1 MPGLENDASFR
12 LIKTFGRLK
21 GRPLSKNQKLGL
33 EALQKHYRF
42 SLENSIFSE
51 TKKKIWLEVGFGNG
65 QHLVELAKRNSDK
78 LILGSEVYQNGVAT
92 ACFSLFQNK
101 IDNVRVFHGDI
112 RILLNSFKY
121 GAIDRLYVL
130 FPDPWI
136 KKRHKSRRLLS
147 STNIEFFSKILKSKG
162 AICIATDVED
172 YYFEIEEAFSNSYQ
186 FKKLDVSL
194 KKKNLRFFLDVKTKY
209 EQKAI
214 NKGLSPSYLVY
225 KKV

>member
-1 MPGLENDASFR
+1 MSDLDNDVKLR

-33 EALQKHYRF
+33 ALHKQRYEL
-42 SLENSIFSE
+42 SLELE
-51 TKKKIWLEVGFGNG
+51 KKIWLEVGFGNG
-65 QHLVELAKRNSDK
+65 NHLVELAKRNYDK
-78 LILGSEVYQNGVAT
+78 LIVGSEVYENGVAT

-101 IDNVRVFHGDI
+101 IQNARVFHGDA
-112 RILLNSFKY
+112 RNLLNLFKDK
-121 GAIDRLYVL
+121 AVDRFYIL
-130 FPDPWI
+130 FPDPWK

-147 STNIEFFSKILKSKG
+147 SSNVGYFSKILKPEG
-162 AICIATDVED
+162 YICIATDVED
-172 YYFEIEEAFSNSYQ
+172 YCLEIEDTFSNLDQ
-186 FKKLDVSL
+186 FKRVHGSPKE
-194 KKKNLRFFLDVKTKY
+194 KNLNFFLDVKTKY

>member
-1 MPGLENDASFR
+1 MSDLDNDVKLR

-33 EALQKHYRF
+33 ALHKQRYEL
-42 SLENSIFSE
+42 SLELE
-51 TKKKIWLEVGFGNG
+51 KKIWLEVGFGNG
-65 QHLVELAKRNSDK
+65 HHLVELAKRNYDK
-78 LILGSEVYQNGVAT
+78 LIVGSEVYENGVAT

-101 IDNVRVFHGDI
+101 IQNARVFHGDA
-112 RILLNSFKY
+112 RNLLNLFKDK
-121 GAIDRLYVL
+121 AVDRFYIL
-130 FPDPWI
+130 FPDPWK

-147 STNIEFFSKILKSKG
+147 SSNVGYFSKILKPEG
-162 AICIATDVED
+162 YICIATDVED
-172 YYFEIEEAFSNSYQ
+172 YCLEIEDTFSNLDQ
-186 FKKLDVSL
+186 FKRVHDSPKE
-194 KKKNLRFFLDVKTKY
+194 KNLNFFLDVKTKY

>member
-1 MPGLENDASFR
+1 MPGLGNDASFR

-21 GRPLSKNQKLGL
+21 GRALSKNQKLGL
-33 EALQKHYRF
+33 EALQKKYSL
-42 SLENSIFSE
+42 SLENSLSLE
-51 TKKKIWLEVGFGNG
+51 TKKKFWLEVGFGNG

-78 LILGSEVYQNGVAT
+78 LIMGSEVYQNGVAS

-101 IDNVRVFHGDI
+101 IDNVKVFHGDI
-112 RILLNSFKY
+112 RILLNSFKH
-121 GAIDRLYVL
+121 GAVDRLYVL

-172 YYFEIEEAFSNSYQ
+172 YYFEIEETFSNSYQ
-186 FKKLDVSL
+186 FKKLDVSV
-194 KKKNLRFFLDVKTKY
+194 KKKNLRFFLDLKTKY

>member
-1 MPGLENDASFR
+1 MSDLDNDVKLR

-33 EALQKHYRF
+33 ALHKQRYEL
-42 SLENSIFSE
+42 SLELE
-51 TKKKIWLEVGFGNG
+51 KKIWLEVGFGNG
-65 QHLVELAKRNSDK
+65 NHLVELAKRNYDK
-78 LILGSEVYQNGVAT
+78 LIVGSEVYENGVAT

-101 IDNVRVFHGDI
+101 IQNARVFHGDV
-112 RILLNSFKY
+112 RDLLNLFKHETV
-121 GAIDRLYVL
+121 DRFYIL

-147 STNIEFFSKILKSKG
+147 SPNIGYFSKILKSKG
-162 AICIATDVED
+162 YICIATDVED
-172 YYFEIEEAFSNSYQ
+172 YCIEIEDTFS
-186 FKKLDVSL
+186 KLDHFERIHVSP
-194 KKKNLRFFLDVKTKY
+194 KEKNLNFFLDVKTKY

>member
-1 MPGLENDASFR
+1 MPGLGNAERFR

-21 GRPLSKNQKLGL
+21 GRALSKNQKLGL
-33 EALQKHYRF
+33 QALQKKYSL
-42 SLENSIFSE
+42 SLENSISLE
-51 TKKKIWLEVGFGNG
+51 TKKEVWLEVGFGNG
-65 QHLVELAKRNSDK
+65 LHLVELAKRNSDK
-78 LILGSEVYQNGVAT
+78 LIMVSEVYQNGVAST
-92 ACFSLFQNK
+92 CFSLLQNK
-101 IDNVRVFHGDI
+101 IDNVRVFNGDI
-112 RILLNSFKY
+112 RILLNSLKD
-121 GAIDRLYVL
+121 GTVDRLYVL

>member
-1 MPGLENDASFR
+1 MSDLDNYTNLR

-21 GRPLSKNQKLGL
+21 GRPLSNNQKLGL
-33 EALQKHYRF
+33 ALHKQMYNFFK
-42 SLENSIFSE
+42 E
-51 TKKKIWLEVGFGNG
+51 TEKKIWLEVGFGNG
-65 QHLVELAKRNSDK
+65 QHLIELAKKNYDK
-78 LILGSEVYQNGVAT
+78 LIVGSEVYENGVAT

-101 IDNVRVFHGDI
+101 IQNAKIFHGDV
-112 RILLNSFKY
+112 RNVLNLFKHKTVERFY
-121 GAIDRLYVL
+121 IL

-147 STNIEFFSKILKSKG
+147 SSNVGYFSKTLKSEG
-162 AICIATDVED
+162 YICIATDAED
-172 YYFEIEEAFSNSYQ
+172 YSIEIEDTFSNLDQ
-186 FKKLDVSL
+186 FKRIHDSPKE
-194 KKKNLRFFLDVKTKY
+194 KNLNFFLDVKTKY

>member
-1 MPGLENDASFR
+1 MSDLHKYANLR

-33 EALQKHYRF
+33 ALLKQEYNL
-42 SLENSIFSE
+42 SLKTE
-51 TKKKIWLEVGFGNG
+51 KKIWLEVGFGNG
-65 QHLVELAKRNSDK
+65 HHLVELAKRNYDK
-78 LILGSEVYQNGVAT
+78 LIVGSEVYENGVAT

-101 IDNVRVFHGDI
+101 IQNARVFHGDT
-112 RILLNSFKY
+112 RNLLNLFEDK
-121 GAIDRLYVL
+121 AVDRFYIL
-130 FPDPWI
+130 FPDPWK

-147 STNIEFFSKILKSKG
+147 SSNLGYFSKILKPEG
-162 AICIATDVED
+162 YICIATDVED
-172 YYFEIEEAFSNSYQ
+172 YCLEIEDTFSNLDQ
-186 FKKLDVSL
+186 FIRVHGSPKE
-194 KKKNLRFFLDVKTKY
+194 KNLNFFLDVKTKY